1 MIKMWFK
8 LDEEKLKTGKYSRE
22 DAEKIIRDFF
32 VKWHGT
38 EVEPLTFV
46 REDEKYAVGAFSNM
60 FAIWMHDADFL
71 DCIAECKWS
80 INGQIEDCLN
90 DYKEVRKNIKM

>member
-1 MIKMWFK
+1 
-8 LDEEKLKTGKYSRE
+8 
-22 DAEKIIRDFF
+22 
-32 VKWHGT
+32 
-38 EVEPLTFV
+38 V
-46 REDEKYAVGAFSNM
+46 REDEKYAVGAFGNM